1 MLALFNK
8 FVISI
13 EVGFFMVDPLMLLSR
28 LWCVVLNN
36 WFESFSVLGLYLLLL
51 LMNFLFSGGIHGVLL
66 FDGRLLCHCVTIYDE
81 FGFWQF
87 TFLLSLFLLP
97 YYFRLSL
104 FLLFYYCLLSLFIL
118 FWLQVWL
125 GLFLLF
131 LFNLFHLSID
141 FLLLFQQQLSFPL

>member
-13 EVGFFMVDPLMLLSR
+13 EVGFFMIDPLMLLNR

-87 TFLLSLFLLP
+87 TFLLSLFLL
-97 YYFRLSL
+97 
-104 FLLFYYCLLSLFIL
+104 FYYCLLSLFIL

-125 GLFLLF
+125 RLFLLF